1 MIELKIAEPSRHL
14 VVRTDAGHSGTETLS
29 RKAIMSYSHQDF
41 STAFDQAVI
50 LGKIPL
56 EMEDA
61 PSVTIPLFLERIS
74 AGFPSPADDYI
85 EAELDLNRLL
95 IKNQAAT
102 FLVRVGGDSMINAGI
117 HDKDIM
123 VVDKSEEAIHGKIV
137 VAVVD
142 GEFTVKRLYMKNGK
156 CMLVPENPRFKSIM
170 IGPEQELNVWGVVVG
185 VVRKM

>member
-1 MIELKIAEPSRHL
+1 
-14 VVRTDAGHSGTETLS
+14 
-29 RKAIMSYSHQDF
+29 MSYVHPDF

-50 LGKIPL
+50 LGHIPF

-61 PSVTIPLFLERIS
+61 LPVTLPLFLERIS

-85 EAELDLNRLL
+85 EAELDINRLL
-95 IKNQAAT
+95 IKNKAAT

-117 HDKDIM
+117 HHNDIL
-123 VVDKSEEAIHGKIV
+123 VVDKSEEALHDKIV

-156 CMLVPENPRFKSIM
+156 CMLVPENQRFKSIV
-170 IGPEQELNVWGVVVG
+170 IGPEQELNGWGFFFG
-185 VVRKM
+185 VFIKI

>member
-1 MIELKIAEPSRHL
+1 MIELNIAEPGRHL
-14 VVRTDAGHSGTETLS
+14 VVRADAGHSGTKTLN
-29 RKAIMSYSHQDF
+29 RKALMSYSQPDF
-41 STAFDQAVI
+41 STSFDQAVI
-50 LGKIPL
+50 LGQIPL

-117 HDKDIM
+117 HDKDIL

-156 CMLVPENPRFKSIM
+156 CMLVPENPRFKSIV